1 MQSTEKINQTSQN
14 SISPFAFTQIYIPA
28 IECIVSLLEYLGT
41 TNSISQFAFTQIYIP
56 AIECIVSLLENLGT
70 TIREYAQ
77 VDSLNPEHIEHL
89 YNEGFSFSQ
98 IALWVKQGLRSLTQE
113 QADQA
118 GFKVKDGNDE
128 WVSGSGLY
136 FPFKGN
142 FGQLRLD
149 IPIER
154 KKGSTAKY
162 LTPLGAKTQA
172 RIPSG
177 CKVVTEGAK
186 DAVAGSLRGGIPTS
200 AIAGISHYRKAL
212 KQDAGYTVLF
222 DADGWTNPAV
232 FSNLFH
238 AGKWLNGKVQLI
250 PEIEG
255 YPKAGLCEYFKVG
268 NTTEDYKQLV
278 ASAKKPEALL
288 LQWGKHFGDIPEV
301 RLSQAVRIA
310 LRLAAEYLDD
320 IEQDVLVSHI
330 KTACDKVSGKTLT
343 KELKKQKAIVEARKQ
358 KQAAE
363 LLKQNA
369 AVGQQQEPQKD
380 EHPEA
385 FYRGIC
391 QTEGLN
397 FDNCVTAQTF
407 DGWVYRN
414 EFGATEGD
422 WRVIDSAFYQW
433 RDHLGYWQHQP
444 DSRLNSL
451 IAESGEKAFK
461 LKYSKE
467 FGWQVVKPYETNSYK
482 ESAFKYCRS
491 RLERPEP
498 LPVNNHLRA
507 FNNCV
512 VDLRTG
518 ARMPHDKEYYLTSQ
532 IPYDYEPGKDCP
544 EAFRQFVADSFGEDM
559 LPIVRAFTSMF
570 LDPTAPYGRFP
581 HLIGQSGGGKGT
593 LGRFWNSLFGEDGAS
608 SGDFSNIATAEGRH
622 QYLTGKALFSIPDAG
637 GYVCGLRAF
646 YELVDNGGMSGR
658 ALFNPVGY
666 FKTWNTR
673 FWIASVDHLQIE
685 NAGDGWARRAYPI
698 PVRARTVKPDPDL
711 RLKLESCKADVVS
724 WALAMPREERD
735 RILLSPP
742 TNERIINLSLDSAL
756 YGDSTKSFVDLCL
769 RPSANASFVPHH
781 LLHTWYV
788 AYCKEHGYT
797 PMGMSKFISHL
808 KTVLPRNFADRT
820 WTPMVNG
827 QRSKVPAHWEFLVP
841 VNGAFVKGDRPM
853 TQGGTF
859 SPPQPI
865 ENQVWTCIKS
875 QCEEGGLMEFEDFWN
890 PPQPPDE
897 GGDNNGNDNPTPSDL
912 PPSGTGGTGWYKK
925 SSIAETTQN
934 QGGQGGTGVQ
944 GIALA
949 MEKNTNFV
957 LEELPA
963 EKIVTDALTGVSRG
977 GQSEC
982 RVDSGTST
990 QDIPNY
996 EDYPHLTCNTL
1007 EAKRNQAE
1015 DIKERLLTANTKQEL
1030 TLIREQYSSRCDWVW
1045 KNLLTEA
1052 QRQSLKDM
1060 AAIEQLSVFAVEPA
1074 AETDELLKTEVS
1086 ESAAQCDLPLY
1097 QRADGQIEV
1106 DQLAIGSA
1114 VSLEPTGQGD
1124 LSEWLNPEE
1133 LENMARD
1140 LNNCEDAD
1148 TLALLRESW
1157 NPEAM
1162 NAACKLLSAEKHAEI
1177 KEWVIQLNALCR
1189 QNTNNLS
1196 T

>member
-1 MQSTEKINQTSQN
+1 
-14 SISPFAFTQIYIPA
+14 
-28 IECIVSLLEYLGT
+28 
-41 TNSISQFAFTQIYIP
+41 
-56 AIECIVSLLENLGT
+56 LGT

-113 QADQA
+113 QAEQA

-136 FPFKGN
+136 FPFIGN

-212 KQDAGYTVLF
+212 KQNAGYTVLF
-222 DADGWTNPAV
+222 DADGWINPSV
-232 FSNLFH
+232 FWNLFH

-268 NTTEDYKQLV
+268 NTAEDYKKLID
-278 ASAKKPEALL
+278 SARKPEALL
-288 LQWGKHFGDIPEV
+288 LEWGKHFGNIPETK
-301 RLSQAVRIA
+301 LSLAVRIA
-310 LRLAAEYLDD
+310 LGLAAQYLDEVQQD
-320 IEQDVLVSHI
+320 ILVSNI
-330 KTACDKVSGKTLT
+330 KTVCDKISSKTLT
-343 KELKKQKAIVEARKQ
+343 KELKKQKAIIEAR
-358 KQAAE
+358 

-369 AVGQQQEPQKD
+369 AADQREEPEKD
-380 EHPEA
+380 DHPEA

-391 QTEGLN
+391 RTEGLN
-397 FDNCVTAQTF
+397 FENCVTAQTF

-444 DSRLNSL
+444 DNRLNSL

-711 RLKLESCKADVVS
+711 RLKLENCKADVVS

-781 LLHTWYV
+781 LLHTWYA

-797 PMGMSKFISHL
+797 PLGMSKFISHL
-808 KTVLPRNFADRT
+808 KTVLPRNFADRG
-820 WTPMVNG
+820 WSPMVNG
-827 QRSKVPAHWEFLVP
+827 KRDRVAAHWEYLVP
-841 VNGAFVKGDRPM
+841 VEGAFVKSDVQLQPEAFRPP
-853 TQGGTF
+853 T
-859 SPPQPI
+859 PANNP
-865 ENQVWTCIKS
+865 VWICIKA

-890 PPQPPDE
+890 PPQPPDNAC
-897 GGDNNGNDNPTPSDL
+897 DNNANNSNVPQPPLHSLL
-912 PPSGTGGTGWYKK
+912 PRERAESGSTV
-925 SSIAETTQN
+925 
-934 QGGQGGTGVQ
+934 QGGSIFAESLEQRNSGGVQ
-944 GIALA
+944 GGSTVQGIGSAL
-949 MEKNTNFV
+949 EKNKISV
-957 LEELPA
+957 LEKPFS
-963 EKIVTDALTGVSRG
+963 EKPSEETLTSVLEG
-977 GQSEC
+977 GQSNY
-982 RVDSGTST
+982 RVDSYNLT
-990 QDIPNY
+990 QDKVDY
-996 EDYPHLTCNTL
+996 EDYPHLTCDNID
-1007 EAKRNQAE
+1007 AKRNQAE
-1015 DIKERLLTANTKQEL
+1015 DIKERLLKAQTKQDL
-1030 TLIREQYSSRCDWVW
+1030 TLIREEYSSRCDWVW
-1045 KNLLTEA
+1045 KNLLTKA
-1052 QRQSLKDM
+1052 QRRTLEEM
-1060 AAIEQLSVFAVEPA
+1060 AAVQQLDIFASQA
-1074 AETDELLKTEVS
+1074 ASAEIS

-1114 VSLEPTGQGD
+1114 DPLEPEQND

-1133 LENMARD
+1133 LKKMACN
-1140 LNNCEDAD
+1140 LNDCEDAD
-1148 TLALLRESW
+1148 TLADLRECW
-1157 NPEAM
+1157 HPEAM
-1162 NAACKLLSAEKHAEI
+1162 NSACKLLSREKHSQI
-1177 KEWVIQLNALCR
+1177 MQWVLELNALAP
-1189 QNTNNLS
+1189 TKS
-1196 T
+1196 

>member
-1 MQSTEKINQTSQN
+1 MQITEKIKQS
-14 SISPFAFTQIYIPA
+14 A
-28 IECIVSLLEYLGT
+28 IL
-41 TNSISQFAFTQIYIP
+41 
-56 AIECIVSLLENLGT
+56 
-70 TIREYAQ
+70 
-77 VDSLNPEHIEHL
+77 PEHIEHL
-89 YNEGFSFSQ
+89 NNEGFTFSQ
-98 IALWVKQGLRSLTQE
+98 ITQWVEPGLESLTQE
-113 QADQA
+113 QAA
-118 GFKVKDGNDE
+118 ERGFKAKDKDDK

-136 FPFKGN
+136 FPFKGK

-149 IPIER
+149 VPIER
-154 KKGSTAKY
+154 KKGSIAKY

-172 RIPSG
+172 QIPTN
-177 CKVVTEGAK
+177 CQVITEGAK
-186 DAVAGSLRGGIPTS
+186 DAAAGSLHGKIPTG

-250 PEIEG
+250 PKVEG

-268 NTTEDYKQLV
+268 NTTEDYKKLV

-288 LQWGKHFGDIPEV
+288 LQWGKHFGDIPEG
-301 RLSQAVRIA
+301 RLSQAVRVA

-363 LLKQNA
+363 FLKQNA
-369 AVGQQQEPQKD
+369 ASGQQQEPQKD
-380 EHPEA
+380 DHPEA
-385 FYRGIC
+385 FYRGVC
-391 QTEGLN
+391 QAEGLN

-433 RDHLGYWQHQP
+433 RAHLGYWQHQP
-444 DSRLNSL
+444 DNRLNSL
-451 IAESGEKAFK
+451 IAESGDKAFK

-467 FGWQVVKPYETNSYK
+467 FGWQVVKPYETNAYK

-498 LPVNNHLRA
+498 LPINSHLRV
-507 FNNCV
+507 FKNCV

-518 ARMPHDKEYYLTSQ
+518 AQMPHDKEYYLTSQ
-532 IPYDYEPGKDCP
+532 IPYEYEPGKECP
-544 EAFRQFVADSFGEDM
+544 EAFRQFVADSFGLDM
-559 LPIVRAFTSMF
+559 LDVIRAFTSMF

-608 SGDFSNIATAEGRH
+608 SGNFSDIATAEGRH
-622 QYLTGKALFSIPDAG
+622 QYLTGKSLFSIPDAG
-637 GYVCGLRAF
+637 GYVSGLRAF

-673 FWIASVDHLQIE
+673 FWIASVDHLQVE
-685 NAGDGWARRAYPI
+685 NAGDGWSRRAYPI

-711 RLKLESCKADVVS
+711 RLKLENCKADVVS

-742 TNERIINLSLDSAL
+742 TNERVINLSLDSAL

-781 LLHTWYV
+781 VLHSWYV

-820 WTPMVNG
+820 WSPMING
-827 QRSKVPAHWEFLVP
+827 QRSKVPAHWEYLVP
-841 VNGAFVKGDRPM
+841 VEGAFVKSDVQM
-853 TQGGTF
+853 
-859 SPPQPI
+859 QPEAFRTPTPA
-865 ENQVWTCIKS
+865 ENPVWICIKS

-897 GGDNNGNDNPTPSDL
+897 GCDNNGSDDLTPSDL
-912 PPSGTGGTGWYKK
+912 PPSGTGGTGWYENTQ
-925 SSIAETTQN
+925 IAETTQN

-944 GIALA
+944 GIGSHL
-949 MEKNTNFV
+949 EKNKISV
-957 LEELPA
+957 LDKPFL
-963 EKIVTDALTGVSRG
+963 EKPTEQKLTSVFEG
-977 GQSEC
+977 GQGEC
-982 RVDSGTST
+982 RVDSCHLT
-990 QDIPNY
+990 QDKPNY
-996 EDYPHLTCNTL
+996 ENYPHLTCDNID
-1007 EAKRNQAE
+1007 AKRNQAE
-1015 DIKERLLTANTKQEL
+1015 DIKERLLKAQTKQDL
-1030 TLIREQYSSRCDWVW
+1030 TLIREQYSNCCDWVW
-1045 KNLLTEA
+1045 KNLLTKVE
-1052 QRQSLKDM
+1052 RRMLKEM
-1060 AAIEQLSVFAVEPA
+1060 ASIEQLDLFSATSSPASSNLEAVCLDNPANLVVVEPVFQKRDRVMTPQG
-1074 AETDELLKTEVS
+1074 EGEI
-1086 ESAAQCDLPLY
+1086 LY
-1097 QRADGQIEV
+1097 FNEHFGEYSVAFAFSTQYFK
-1106 DQLAIGSA
+1106 
-1114 VSLEPTGQGD
+1114 
-1124 LSEWLNPEE
+1124 PEE
-1133 LENMARD
+1133 LTLIVGSTPNSASADYET
-1140 LNNCEDAD
+1140 EDD
-1148 TLALLRESW
+1148 
-1157 NPEAM
+1157 
-1162 NAACKLLSAEKHAEI
+1162 EI
-1177 KEWVIQLNALCR
+1177 EEEF
-1189 QNTNNLS
+1189 
-1196 T
+1196 

>member
-1 MQSTEKINQTSQN
+1 MEKIMQVTEKINQTSQN

-28 IECIVSLLEYLGT
+28 IECI
-41 TNSISQFAFTQIYIP
+41 A
-56 AIECIVSLLENLGT
+56 SLLENLGT

-77 VDSLNPEHIEHL
+77 VDSLNPDHIDHL

-113 QADQA
+113 QAEQA
-118 GFKVKDGNDE
+118 GFKVKDGNNE
-128 WVSGSGLY
+128 WVSGCGLY

-186 DAVAGSLRGGIPTS
+186 DAVAGSLRGGIPTG
-200 AIAGISHYRKAL
+200 AIAGISHYHKAL

-222 DADGWTNPAV
+222 DADGWINPAV

-250 PEIEG
+250 PKVDG

-268 NTTEDYKQLV
+268 NTAEDYKELV

-369 AVGQQQEPQKD
+369 AAGQQQEPHKD
-380 EHPEA
+380 DHPEA

-433 RDHLGYWQHQP
+433 LEPLGYWQHQP
-444 DSRLNSL
+444 DNRLNSL
-451 IAESGEKAFK
+451 IADSGDKAFK
-461 LKYSKE
+461 LKHSKE
-467 FGWQVVKPYETNSYK
+467 FGWQVFKPYETNSYK

-507 FNNCV
+507 FKNCV

-532 IPYDYEPGKDCP
+532 IPYDYEPGKECP
-544 EAFRQFVADSFGEDM
+544 ETFRQFVVDSFGLDM
-559 LPIVRAFTSMF
+559 LDVIRAFTSMF

-593 LGRFWNSLFGEDGAS
+593 LGRLWNSLFGEDGAS
-608 SGDFSNIATAEGRH
+608 SGNFSDIATAEGRH
-622 QYLTGKALFSIPDAG
+622 QYLTGKALFSVPDAG
-637 GYVCGLRAF
+637 GYVSGLRAF
-646 YELVDNGGMSGR
+646 YELIDNGGLAGR

-711 RLKLESCKADVVS
+711 RLKLENCKADVVS

-742 TNERIINLSLDSAL
+742 TNERVINLSLDSAL

-781 LLHTWYV
+781 LLHSWYV
-788 AYCKEHGYT
+788 SYCKEHGYT
-797 PMGMSKFISHL
+797 PLGMSKFISHL
-808 KTVLPRNFADRT
+808 KTVLPRNFADRG
-820 WTPMVNG
+820 WSPMVNG
-827 QRSKVPAHWEFLVP
+827 KRDRVAAHWEFLAP
-841 VNGAFVKGDRPM
+841 VEGAFVKSDVELQPEAFRRP
-853 TQGGTF
+853 T
-859 SPPQPI
+859 PANNP
-865 ENQVWTCIKS
+865 VWICIKA

-890 PPQPPDE
+890 PPQTPDSSC
-897 GGDNNGNDNPTPSDL
+897 DNNKYNENTPQSSL
-912 PPSGTGGTGWYKK
+912 LLHERAESGSTV
-925 SSIAETTQN
+925 
-934 QGGQGGTGVQ
+934 QGGSIFAESLEQRNSGGVQ
-944 GIALA
+944 GGSTVQGIGSAL
-949 MEKNTNFV
+949 EKNKISV
-957 LEELPA
+957 LEKPFP
-963 EKIVTDALTGVSRG
+963 EKPSEETLTSVLEG
-977 GQSEC
+977 GQSDY
-982 RVDSGTST
+982 RVDSCNLT
-990 QDIPNY
+990 QDKVDY
-996 EDYPHLTCNTL
+996 EDYPHLTCDNID
-1007 EAKRNQAE
+1007 AKRNQAE
-1015 DIKERLLTANTKQEL
+1015 DIKERLLKAQTKQDL
-1030 TLIREQYSSRCDWVW
+1030 TFIREQYSTRCDWVW
-1045 KNLLTEA
+1045 KNLLTKA
-1052 QRQSLKDM
+1052 QRRTLKAI
-1060 AAIEQLSVFAVEPA
+1060 AAVEQLDIFASQTA
-1074 AETDELLKTEVS
+1074 SAETS
-1086 ESAAQCDLPLY
+1086 ESAAQSDLPLY

-1106 DQLAIGSA
+1106 DQLVIGSA
-1114 VSLEPTGQGD
+1114 APEDD
-1124 LSEWLNPEE
+1124 LSEWLNPES
-1133 LENMARD
+1133 LEGIAHD

-1148 TLALLRESW
+1148 TLALLRECW
-1157 NPEAM
+1157 TLEAM
-1162 NAACKLLSAEKHAEI
+1162 NAACKLLSSEKHAQI
-1177 KEWVIQLNALCR
+1177 KDWVLQLNSQA
-1189 QNTNNLS
+1189 
-1196 T
+1196 

>member
-1 MQSTEKINQTSQN
+1 MQITEKINQTSQN
-14 SISPFAFTQIYIPA
+14 SISPF
-28 IECIVSLLEYLGT
+28 G
-41 TNSISQFAFTQIYIP
+41 FAQIYIP

-98 IALWVKQGLRSLTQE
+98 IALWIKQGLRSLTEE
-113 QADQA
+113 QAEQE

-177 CKVVTEGAK
+177 CKVITEGAK
-186 DAVAGSLRGGIPTS
+186 DAVAGSLLGGIPTG

-212 KQDAGYTVLF
+212 KQGAGYTVLF

-250 PEIEG
+250 PKVEG
-255 YPKAGLCEYFKVG
+255 YPKAGLCEYFKAG
-268 NTTEDYKQLV
+268 NTAEDYQKLIN
-278 ASAKKPEALL
+278 SAKKPEALL
-288 LQWGKHFGDIPEV
+288 LEWGKYFRDIPEAK
-301 RLSQAVRIA
+301 LSQAVRTA
-310 LRLAAEYLDD
+310 LRLAAQHLNEID
-320 IEQDVLVSHI
+320 QDVLISNI

-343 KELKKQKAIVEARKQ
+343 KELKKQKAIVEAR
-358 KQAAE
+358 

-369 AVGQQQEPQKD
+369 AADQREEPEKD
-380 EHPEA
+380 DHPEA

-422 WRVIDSAFYQW
+422 WQVIDSAFYQW
-433 RDHLGYWQHQP
+433 LDHLGYWQHQP
-444 DSRLNSL
+444 DNRLNSL
-451 IAESGEKAFK
+451 IAESGDKAFK
-461 LKYSKE
+461 LKHSKE
-467 FGWQVVKPYETNSYK
+467 FGWQVFKPYETNGYK

-507 FNNCV
+507 FKNCV

-518 ARMPHDKEYYLTSQ
+518 AQMPHDKEYYLTSQ
-532 IPYDYEPGKDCP
+532 IPYEYEPGKECP
-544 EAFRQFVADSFGEDM
+544 EAFRQFVADSFGLDM
-559 LPIVRAFTSMF
+559 LDVIRAFTSMF

-608 SGDFSNIATAEGRH
+608 SGNFSDIATAEGRH
-622 QYLTGKALFSIPDAG
+622 QYLTGKSLFSIPDAG
-637 GYVCGLRAF
+637 GYVSGLRAF

-711 RLKLESCKADVVS
+711 RLKLENCKADVVS

-769 RPSANASFVPHH
+769 RPSVNASFVPHH
-781 LLHTWYV
+781 LLHSWYV

-797 PMGMSKFISHL
+797 PLGMSKFISHL
-808 KTVLPRNFADRT
+808 KTVLPRNFADRG
-820 WTPMVNG
+820 WSPMVNG
-827 QRSKVPAHWEFLVP
+827 KRSRVAAHWKFLVP
-841 VNGAFVKGDRPM
+841 VEGAFVKSDVEVQPEAFRPP
-853 TQGGTF
+853 T
-859 SPPQPI
+859 PANNP
-865 ENQVWTCIKS
+865 VWICIKAEC
-875 QCEEGGLMEFEDFWN
+875 QEGGLMEFEDFWN
-890 PPQPPDE
+890 PPQPPDNNC
-897 GGDNNGNDNPTPSDL
+897 DNSVNNTNTFQSPLPS
-912 PPSGTGGTGWYKK
+912 PVPHESAESGSTV
-925 SSIAETTQN
+925 
-934 QGGQGGTGVQ
+934 QGGSIFAESLEQRNSGGVQ
-944 GIALA
+944 GGSTVQGIGLDL
-949 MEKNTNFV
+949 EKNKISV
-957 LEELPA
+957 LEEPSL
-963 EKIVTDALTGVSRG
+963 EKFSTVALTGVLKG

-982 RVDSGTST
+982 RVDSVTLT
-990 QDIPNY
+990 QDNPNY
-996 EDYPHLTCNTL
+996 EDYPHLTCDNID
-1007 EAKRNQAE
+1007 AKRNQAE
-1015 DIKERLLTANTKQEL
+1015 DIKERLLQAQTKQDLIE
-1030 TLIREQYSSRCDWVW
+1030 IREQYSNRCDWVW
-1045 KNLLTEA
+1045 KNLLTKA
-1052 QRQSLKDM
+1052 QRRTLKEI
-1060 AAIEQLSVFAVEPA
+1060 AAVQQLEIFTSQTAS
-1074 AETDELLKTEVS
+1074 AEIS
-1086 ESAAQCDLPLY
+1086 ESAARCEL
-1097 QRADGQIEV
+1097 
-1106 DQLAIGSA
+1106 
-1114 VSLEPTGQGD
+1114 SLEQLVEVLEVVDSPEDFATAITGHAVNVVQD
-1124 LSEWLNPEE
+1124 CIFMSSTPP
-1133 LENMARD
+1133 RRR
-1140 LNNCEDAD
+1140 
-1148 TLALLRESW
+1148 LLESW
-1157 NPEAM
+1157 LES
-1162 NAACKLLSAEKHAEI
+1162 LQSGE
-1177 KEWVIQLNALCR
+1177 
-1189 QNTNNLS
+1189 
-1196 T
+1196 

>member
-1 MQSTEKINQTSQN
+1 MEKVMQITEKVNQTSQ
-14 SISPFAFTQIYIPA
+14 
-28 IECIVSLLEYLGT
+28 
-41 TNSISQFAFTQIYIP
+41 NSISQFAFTQIYIP

-77 VDSLNPEHIEHL
+77 VDSLNPEHIDHL
-89 YNEGFSFSQ
+89 YNEGFTFSH
-98 IALWVKQGLRSLTQE
+98 IALWVGQGLRSLTPE
-113 QADQA
+113 QAEET
-118 GFKVKDGNDE
+118 GFRVKDRKDK

-136 FPFKGN
+136 FPFKGK

-149 IPIER
+149 VPIER
-154 KKGSTAKY
+154 KKGSAKY

-172 RIPSG
+172 RIPAN
-177 CKVVTEGAK
+177 CEVITEGAK
-186 DAVAGSLRGGIPTS
+186 DAAAGGLLGGIPTG
-200 AIAGISHYRKAL
+200 AIAGISHYCKAL

-268 NTTEDYKQLV
+268 NTTEDYKELV

-288 LQWGKHFGDIPEV
+288 LEWGKHFGDIPEV

-310 LRLAAEYLDD
+310 LRLAAEYLDE
-320 IEQDVLVSHI
+320 IEQDILISNI
-330 KTACDKVSGKTLT
+330 KTACDKVSPKTLA
-343 KELKKQKAIVEARKQ
+343 KELKKQKAIIEARKQ

-369 AVGQQQEPQKD
+369 ASGQQQEPQKD
-380 EHPEA
+380 DHPEA
-385 FYRGIC
+385 FYRRIC

-414 EFGATEGD
+414 EFGATDGD

-444 DSRLNSL
+444 DNRLNSL
-451 IAESGEKAFK
+451 IAESGDKAFK

-518 ARMPHDKEYYLTSQ
+518 ARMPHDKEYYLTNQ

-608 SGDFSNIATAEGRH
+608 SGNFSDIAMAEGRH
-622 QYLTGKALFSIPDAG
+622 QYLTGKSLFSIPDAG
-637 GYVCGLRAF
+637 GYISGLRAF

-666 FKTWNTR
+666 FKTWNIR

-711 RLKLESCKADVVS
+711 RLKLENCKADVVS
-724 WALAMPREERD
+724 WALAMPREERN

-742 TNERIINLSLDSAL
+742 ENERVINLSLDSAL

-769 RPSANASFVPHH
+769 RPSTETSFVPHH
-781 LLHTWYV
+781 LLHSWYV
-788 AYCKEHGYT
+788 SYCKEHGYT
-797 PMGMSKFISHL
+797 PLGMSKFISHL
-808 KTVLPRNFADRT
+808 KTVLPRNFADRG
-820 WTPMVNG
+820 WSPMVDG
-827 QRSKVPAHWEFLVP
+827 KRSRVAAHWEYLVP
-841 VNGAFVKGDRPM
+841 VEGAFVKSDVQLQSEAFRPP
-853 TQGGTF
+853 T
-859 SPPQPI
+859 PADNPLWI
-865 ENQVWTCIKS
+865 CIKS

-890 PPQPPDE
+890 PPQLPDNYC
-897 GGDNNGNDNPTPSDL
+897 DNTDDNYSMPQSFLHSLL
-912 PPSGTGGTGWYKK
+912 PQERAESGSTV
-925 SSIAETTQN
+925 
-934 QGGQGGTGVQ
+934 QGGSIFAESLEQRNSGGVQ
-944 GIALA
+944 GGSTVQGIGSAL
-949 MEKNTNFV
+949 EKNKISV
-957 LEELPA
+957 LEKPFL
-963 EKIVTDALTGVSRG
+963 EKPSEETLTSVLEG
-977 GQSEC
+977 GQSNY
-982 RVDSGTST
+982 RVDSCKVIQNEVNCGSKLDSIESP
-990 QDIPNY
+990 QF
-996 EDYPHLTCNTL
+996 EM
-1007 EAKRNQAE
+1007 NQG
-1015 DIKERLLTANTKQEL
+1015 
-1030 TLIREQYSSRCDWVW
+1030 
-1045 KNLLTEA
+1045 
-1052 QRQSLKDM
+1052 SLP
-1060 AAIEQLSVFAVEPA
+1060 F
-1074 AETDELLKTEVS
+1074 
-1086 ESAAQCDLPLY
+1086 Y
-1097 QRADGQIEV
+1097 QRADGQIEI
-1106 DQLAIGSA
+1106 DKSAIADSTPINAIAPEDDFSGWLAPG
-1114 VSLEPTGQGD
+1114 
-1124 LSEWLNPEE
+1124 E
-1133 LENMARD
+1133 LEGMARD
-1140 LNNCEDAD
+1140 LNNCEDAE
-1148 TLALLRESW
+1148 TLALLREIWSSKG
-1157 NPEAM
+1157 M
-1162 NAACKLLSAEKHAEI
+1162 NLACKRLSPEKHSQI
-1177 KEWVIQLNALCR
+1177 KQWVIELNSFEP
-1189 QNTNNLS
+1189 TES
-1196 T
+1196 

>member
-1 MQSTEKINQTSQN
+1 MQSTEKINQSAIVSFQL
-14 SISPFAFTQIYIPA
+14 QIGLLSSA
-28 IECIVSLLEYLGT
+28 IEKEYRRIDLPIFLPTIECVVSLFESLGT
-41 TNSISQFAFTQIYIP
+41 T
-56 AIECIVSLLENLGT
+56 VK
-70 TIREYAQ
+70 EYAQ
-77 VDSLNPEHIEHL
+77 VDTLNPEHIEHL
-89 YNEGFSFSQ
+89 YNEGFSFSH

-113 QADQA
+113 QAEQA
-118 GFKVKDGNDE
+118 GFKVKNKDGVY
-128 WVSGSGLY
+128 VSGEGLY
-136 FPFKGN
+136 FPFTRE

-149 IPIER
+149 APIER
-154 KKGSTAKY
+154 KNGSVAKY
-162 LTPLGAKTQA
+162 LTPLGAKTKA

-177 CKVVTEGAK
+177 CKVVTEGTK
-186 DAVAGSLRGGIPTS
+186 DGAAGSLLGGVPTG

-212 KQDAGYTVLF
+212 SQEAGYTVLF

-255 YPKAGLCEYFKVG
+255 YPKAGLCEYFKTG
-268 NTTEDYKQLV
+268 NTAEDYQKLV
-278 ASAKKPEALL
+278 NSAKKPEALL
-288 LQWGKHFGDIPEV
+288 LEWGSHFGDIPEAK
-301 RLSQAVRIA
+301 LSQAVRVA
-310 LRLAAEYLDD
+310 LRLASEYLDEV
-320 IEQDVLVSHI
+320 EQDVLVSKI
-330 KTACDKVSGKTLT
+330 KSAVGKKVSGKTLT
-343 KELKKQKAIVEARKQ
+343 KELRRQRAIVLAQWEKV
-358 KQAAE
+358 K
-363 LLKQNA
+363 LDFLKKHANSD
-369 AVGQQQEPQKD
+369 QQQEPEKD
-380 EHPEA
+380 DHPEA
-385 FYRGIC
+385 LYRGIC
-391 QTEGLN
+391 KTEGLN

-414 EFGATEGD
+414 EFGATEGN

-433 RDHLGYWQHQP
+433 REHLGYWQHQP
-444 DSRLNSL
+444 DNRLNSL
-451 IAESGEKAFK
+451 IAESGDKAFK
-461 LKYSKE
+461 LKHSKE
-467 FGWQVVKPYETNSYK
+467 FGWQVVKPYETNAYK

-518 ARMPHDKEYYLTSQ
+518 ARMPHSKDYFLTSQ

-544 EAFRQFVADSFGEDM
+544 EAFRQFIADSFGLDM
-559 LPIVRAFTSMF
+559 LDVIRAFTSMF

-593 LGRFWNSLFGEDGAS
+593 LGRLWNSLFGEDGAS
-608 SGDFSNIATAEGRH
+608 SGNFSDIATAEGRH
-622 QYLTGKALFSIPDAG
+622 QYLTGKSLFSIPDAG
-637 GYVCGLRAF
+637 GYVSGLRAF

-666 FKTWNTR
+666 FKTWNVR

-711 RLKLESCKADVVS
+711 RLKLENCKADIIS

-742 TNERIINLSLDSAL
+742 TNERIINLSLDASL

-859 SPPQPI
+859 SSPQPI

-897 GGDNNGNDNPTPSDL
+897 NGDNNGIDDLTPSDL

-944 GIALA
+944 GIGLDL
-949 MEKNTNFV
+949 EKNTNFV

-982 RVDSGTST
+982 RVDSCISP
-990 QDIPNY
+990 QDELDYTTYPN
-996 EDYPHLTCNTL
+996 LTCDTV
-1007 EAKRNQAE
+1007 EANRNQANE
-1015 DIKERLLTANTKQEL
+1015 IKQKLLTAHTKEELTAIKREFSSRFKWVWRNLMSDAEKQKVTEIATTKQL
-1030 TLIREQYSSRCDWVW
+1030 
-1045 KNLLTEA
+1045 NLLDDTL
-1052 QRQSLKDM
+1052 S
-1060 AAIEQLSVFAVEPA
+1060 AASPLEGTPSEQLMEVLEVVNSPENFATAIAGHAIDVVQDCIFMLDSQPRRRLLESWL
-1074 AETDELLKTEVS
+1074 ELLQSGE
-1086 ESAAQCDLPLY
+1086 
-1097 QRADGQIEV
+1097 
-1106 DQLAIGSA
+1106 
-1114 VSLEPTGQGD
+1114 
-1124 LSEWLNPEE
+1124 
-1133 LENMARD
+1133 
-1140 LNNCEDAD
+1140 
-1148 TLALLRESW
+1148 
-1157 NPEAM
+1157 
-1162 NAACKLLSAEKHAEI
+1162 
-1177 KEWVIQLNALCR
+1177 
-1189 QNTNNLS
+1189 
-1196 T
+1196 

>member
-1 MQSTEKINQTSQN
+1 MEKIMQVVIRNNQIAITFFQL
-14 SISPFAFTQIYIPA
+14 QIAILSSA
-28 IECIVSLLEYLGT
+28 IERRYRRIDFLIFL
-41 TNSISQFAFTQIYIP
+41 P

-77 VDSLNPEHIEHL
+77 VDTLNPEHIEHL
-89 YNEGFSFSQ
+89 YSEGFTFSH
-98 IALWVKQGLRSLTQE
+98 IALWVKQGLQSLTEE
-113 QADQA
+113 QAEET

-136 FPFKGN
+136 FPFKGK

-149 IPIER
+149 VPIER

-172 RIPSG
+172 RIPAN
-177 CKVVTEGAK
+177 CEVITEGAK
-186 DAVAGSLRGGIPTS
+186 DAAAGGLLGGIPTG

-222 DADGWTNPAV
+222 DADGWINPSV
-232 FSNLFH
+232 FWNLFH

-268 NTTEDYKQLV
+268 NTAEDYKKLID
-278 ASAKKPEALL
+278 SARKPEALL
-288 LQWGKHFGDIPEV
+288 LEWGKHFGNIPETK
-301 RLSQAVRIA
+301 LSLAVRIA
-310 LRLAAEYLDD
+310 LGLAAQYLDEVQQD
-320 IEQDVLVSHI
+320 ILISNI
-330 KTACDKVSGKTLT
+330 KTACDKISPKTLT
-343 KELKKQKAIVEARKQ
+343 KELKKQKAIVETRR
-358 KQAAE
+358 
-363 LLKQNA
+363 LKQNA
-369 AVGQQQEPQKD
+369 AADQQEEPEKD
-380 EHPEA
+380 DHPEA
-385 FYRGIC
+385 FYRNVC

-414 EFGATEGD
+414 EFGATDGD

-444 DSRLNSL
+444 DNRLNSL
-451 IAESGEKAFK
+451 IAESGDKAFK

-518 ARMPHDKEYYLTSQ
+518 ARMPHDKEYYLTNQ

-559 LPIVRAFTSMF
+559 LDVIRAFTSMF
-570 LDPTAPYGRFP
+570 LDRTAPYGRFP

-608 SGDFSNIATAEGRH
+608 SGNFSDIATAEGRH
-622 QYLTGKALFSIPDAG
+622 QYLTGKALFSVPDAG
-637 GYVCGLRAF
+637 GYVSNLRAF
-646 YELVDNGGMSGR
+646 YELIDNGGLAGR

-666 FKTWNTR
+666 FKTWNIR

-711 RLKLESCKADVVS
+711 RLKLENCKADVIS

-742 TNERIINLSLDSAL
+742 ENERVINLSLDSAL

-781 LLHTWYV
+781 LLHSWYV
-788 AYCKEHGYT
+788 SYCKEHGYT
-797 PMGMSKFISHL
+797 PLGMSKFISHL
-808 KTVLPRNFADRT
+808 KTVLPRNFADRG
-820 WTPMVNG
+820 WSPMVNG
-827 QRSKVPAHWEFLVP
+827 KRSRVAAHWEYLVP
-841 VNGAFVKGDRPM
+841 VEGAFIKSDIQLQPEAFRPP
-853 TQGGTF
+853 T
-859 SPPQPI
+859 PANNP
-865 ENQVWTCIKS
+865 VWICIKA

-890 PPQPPDE
+890 PPQPPDAIC
-897 GGDNNGNDNPTPSDL
+897 DNNSNSDIIFQPPLSSLL
-912 PPSGTGGTGWYKK
+912 PQERAESGSTV
-925 SSIAETTQN
+925 
-934 QGGQGGTGVQ
+934 QGGSIFAESLEQRNSGGVQ
-944 GIALA
+944 GGSTVQGIGSAL
-949 MEKNTNFV
+949 EKNKISFFEEPS
-957 LEELPA
+957 LE
-963 EKIVTDALTGVSRG
+963 KSLTVSLAGVSEG
-977 GQSEC
+977 GQDEY
-982 RVDSGTST
+982 RVDSCNLTQSKVNCGDTPDYTS
-990 QDIPNY
+990 
-996 EDYPHLTCNTL
+996 YPHLTCDNID
-1007 EAKRNQAE
+1007 AKRNQAE
-1015 DIKERLLTANTKQEL
+1015 DIKERLLKAQTKQDL
-1030 TLIREQYSSRCDWVW
+1030 TLIREEYTGRCDWVW
-1045 KNLLTEA
+1045 KNLLTKA
-1052 QRQSLKDM
+1052 QRRTLKEIT
-1060 AAIEQLSVFAVEPA
+1060 AIEQLNLLATPQAIASP
-1074 AETDELLKTEVS
+1074 ETLQD
-1086 ESAAQCDLPLY
+1086 DW
-1097 QRADGQIEV
+1097 
-1106 DQLAIGSA
+1106 
-1114 VSLEPTGQGD
+1114 
-1124 LSEWLNPEE
+1124 LSE
-1133 LENMARD
+1133 ENLAGFVRD
-1140 LNNCEDAD
+1140 LNDCEDSE
-1148 TLALLRESW
+1148 TLQFLRECW
-1157 NPEAM
+1157 HPQAM
-1162 NAACKLLSAEKHAEI
+1162 NAACKLLSPEKHAQI
-1177 KEWVIQLNALCR
+1177 KEWVVKLNSENAPMPSMQTLM
-1189 QNTNNLS
+1189 T
-1196 T
+1196 

>member
-1 MQSTEKINQTSQN
+1 MQSTEKINQSAIASFQL
-14 SISPFAFTQIYIPA
+14 QIAILSSAIEQRYRRIDFLIFLPA
-28 IECIVSLLEYLGT
+28 IECI
-41 TNSISQFAFTQIYIP
+41 A
-56 AIECIVSLLENLGT
+56 SLLENLGT

-89 YNEGFSFSQ
+89 YNEGFTFSH

-113 QADQA
+113 QAEQE

-136 FPFKGN
+136 FPFKRN

-177 CKVVTEGAK
+177 CKVITEGAK
-186 DAVAGSLRGGIPTS
+186 DAVAGSLLGGIPTG

-212 KQDAGYTVLF
+212 KQGAGYTVLF
-222 DADGWTNPAV
+222 DADGWTNPSV

-250 PEIEG
+250 PKVEG
-255 YPKAGLCEYFKVG
+255 YPKAGLCEYFKAG
-268 NTTEDYKQLV
+268 NTAEDYQKLIN
-278 ASAKKPEALL
+278 SAKKPEALL
-288 LQWGKHFGDIPEV
+288 LEWGKYFGDIPEAK
-301 RLSQAVRIA
+301 LSQAVRTA
-310 LRLAAEYLDD
+310 LRLAAKHLNEID
-320 IEQDVLVSHI
+320 QDVLISHI
-330 KTACDKVSGKTLT
+330 KTACDKVSGKTLA
-343 KELKKQKAIVEARKQ
+343 KELKKQKAIIEAQFRKQ
-358 KQAAE
+358 
-363 LLKQNA
+363 NPNSD
-369 AVGQQQEPQKD
+369 QQEEETADP
-380 EHPEA
+380 HPEA

-391 QTEGLN
+391 KGMKLDFE
-397 FDNCVTAQTF
+397 NCVTAQTF
-407 DGWVYRN
+407 DGWAYRH
-414 EFGATEGD
+414 EFGANDGD
-422 WRVIDSAFYQW
+422 WMVADAAFYHW
-433 RDHLGYWQHQP
+433 VEDLGYWEHQP
-444 DSRLNSL
+444 DNK
-451 IAESGEKAFK
+451 INAQVAEAGEKAFK
-461 LKYSKE
+461 LKHSKE
-467 FGWQVVKPYETNSYK
+467 FGWQVVKPYELNSHK

-491 RLERPEP
+491 RLERSEAPTA
-498 LPVNNHLRA
+498 NTHLRA
-507 FNNCV
+507 FKNCV

-518 ARMPHDKEYYLTSQ
+518 ARMPHNKAYYLTQ
-532 IPYDYEPGKDCP
+532 LIPYDYEPGKDCP
-544 EAFRQFVADSFGEDM
+544 EAFRKFVADSFGEDM
-559 LPIVRAFTSMF
+559 LEVIRAFTSMF
-570 LDPTAPYGRFP
+570 LDPTAPFGRFP

-593 LGRFWNSLFGEDGAS
+593 LGRLWNSLFGEDGAS

-711 RLKLESCKADVVS
+711 RLKLENCKADIIS

-742 TNERIINLSLDSAL
+742 TNDRIINLSLDSAL

-769 RPSANASFVPHH
+769 RPSVNGSFVPHH
-781 LLHTWYV
+781 LLHSWYV

-797 PMGMSKFISHL
+797 PLGMSKFISHL

-827 QRSKVPAHWEFLVP
+827 QRSKVAAHWEYLVP
-841 VNGAFVKGDRPM
+841 VEGAFVKSNVEMRTEAFRPP
-853 TQGGTF
+853 T
-859 SPPQPI
+859 PADNP
-865 ENQVWTCIKS
+865 VWICIKS

-897 GGDNNGNDNPTPSDL
+897 NGDNNGIDDLTPSDL

-944 GIALA
+944 GIGLDL
-949 MEKNTNFV
+949 EKNTNLV

-982 RVDSGTST
+982 RVDSCISP
-990 QDIPNY
+990 QDELDYTTYPN
-996 EDYPHLTCNTL
+996 LTCDTV
-1007 EAKRNQAE
+1007 EANRNQANE
-1015 DIKERLLTANTKQEL
+1015 IKQKLLTAHTKEELTAIKREFSSRFKWVWRNLMSDAEKQKVTEIATTKQL
-1030 TLIREQYSSRCDWVW
+1030 
-1045 KNLLTEA
+1045 NLLDDTLSA
-1052 QRQSLKDM
+1052 ASLLEGTPS
-1060 AAIEQLSVFAVEPA
+1060 EQLMEVLEVVNSPENFATVIAGHAIDVVQDCIFMLDSQPRRRLLESWL
-1074 AETDELLKTEVS
+1074 ELLQSGE
-1086 ESAAQCDLPLY
+1086 
-1097 QRADGQIEV
+1097 
-1106 DQLAIGSA
+1106 
-1114 VSLEPTGQGD
+1114 
-1124 LSEWLNPEE
+1124 
-1133 LENMARD
+1133 
-1140 LNNCEDAD
+1140 
-1148 TLALLRESW
+1148 
-1157 NPEAM
+1157 
-1162 NAACKLLSAEKHAEI
+1162 
-1177 KEWVIQLNALCR
+1177 
-1189 QNTNNLS
+1189 
-1196 T
+1196 